1 MCVGTIRLLAIAAGV
16 SGLGLVAIGAHAE
29 DYGPFK
35 EQKTSAGNVLADAK
49 GMTLYTYDKDKAGE
63 SACTGKCAEVWP
75 PAKASASDKPSGD
88 FTVIKRPDGTM
99 QWAHDGKPLY
109 TYQDDKKA
117 GEANGDGKGN
127 VWHAAKA
134 E

>member
-1 MCVGTIRLLAIAAGV
+1 MRASIRLIAIAAGL
-16 SGLGLVAIGAHAE
+16 SGLCLAAGPRAE

-35 EQKTSAGNVLADAK
+35 EQKTKAGNVLADAK
-49 GMTLYTYDKDKAGE
+49 GMTLYTYDKDKSGE

-75 PAKASASDKPSGD
+75 PAKASASDKASGD
-88 FTVIKRPDGTM
+88 FTIIKRPDGTM
-99 QWAHDGKPLY
+99 QWAYGGKPLY
-109 TYQDDKKA
+109 LYKDDKKA
-117 GEANGDGKGN
+117 GDVNGDGKGG

>member
-1 MCVGTIRLLAIAAGV
+1 MRASSRLAAVAAGL
-16 SGLGLVAIGAHAE
+16 SGLVLAADGPRAD

-35 EQKTSAGNVLADAK
+35 EQETKAGDVLADAK

-63 SACTGKCAEVWP
+63 SACAGKCAEVWP
-75 PAKASASDKPSGD
+75 PAKATASDKANGD
-88 FTVIKRPDGTM
+88 FTIIKRPDGTM

-117 GEANGDGKGN
+117 GEANGDGKGGA
-127 VWHAAKA
+127 WHAAKA

>member
-1 MCVGTIRLLAIAAGV
+1 MRVGTIRLVAIAAGL
-16 SGLGLVAIGAHAE
+16 SALGLVAVGVQAE

-35 EQKTSAGNVLADAK
+35 EQKTKAGNVLADAK
-49 GMTLYTYDKDKAGE
+49 GMTLYTYDKDKSGE

-75 PAKASASDKPSGD
+75 PAKASASDKASGD

-99 QWAHDGKPLY
+99 QWADDGKPLY

-117 GEANGDGKGN
+117 GEANGDGKGG

>member
-1 MCVGTIRLLAIAAGV
+1 MRASSRLAAVAAGL
-16 SGLGLVAIGAHAE
+16 SGLVLAAGGPRAD

-35 EQKTSAGNVLADAK
+35 EQETKAGDVLADAK

-63 SACTGKCAEVWP
+63 SACAGKCAEVWP
-75 PAKASASDKPSGD
+75 PAKAKASDKANGD
-88 FTVIKRPDGTM
+88 FTIIKRPDGTM

-109 TYQDDKKA
+109 TYQDDKKV
-117 GEANGDGKGN
+117 GDVNGDGKGG

-134 E
+134 D